1 MSLLM
6 QTAISNETIEKSFQ
20 DQLKQLESNILR
32 LEEQYKLFD
41 EEREIRK
48 HIFLQNSDITE
59 YIFWYFLY
67 LYKKYKSRT
76 WIK

>member
-1 MSLLM
+1 M

-67 LYKKYKSRT
+67 LTKNTKVEPG
-76 WIK
+76 

>member
-67 LYKKYKSRT
+67 LTKNTKVEPG
-76 WIK
+76 

>member
-6 QTAISNETIEKSFQ
+6 QTAISNEMIEKSFQ

-48 HIFLQNSDITE
+48 HIFLWNSDIIE
-59 YIFWYFLY
+59 YIF
-67 LYKKYKSRT
+67 
-76 WIK
+76 